1 MHKNIKDHKSLK
13 LMIVD
18 DEEEIREAY
27 SDMLS
32 AYFSKIYFAE
42 NGFDAL
48 KILEKEKSID
58 HILVD
63 LMMPEMDGYELVDRI
78 YNLKINSFITVCTGL
93 DLSQEKMDMLV
104 ACNILGVL
112 YKPISKEQLITHLA
126 CVDST
131 LNKRRKEIDGL

>member
-48 KILEKEKSID
+48 KILEKE
-58 HILVD
+58 
-63 LMMPEMDGYELVDRI
+63 
-78 YNLKINSFITVCTGL
+78 
-93 DLSQEKMDMLV
+93 
-104 ACNILGVL
+104 
-112 YKPISKEQLITHLA
+112 
-126 CVDST
+126 
-131 LNKRRKEIDGL
+131 